1 MKINEGLKRKLL
13 IGGLGVLGIALLIG
27 LFFIVSSFLS
37 KNKEETTNENPV
49 AYDLMT
55 YNPEKRFLKVND
67 KKLKLGKSEKVI
79 SKRGNVYVYDEGTKT
94 LSLIN
99 ENLEKSELGVID
111 DEPVLADR
119 NQDKIVVKTKQN
131 TIFSFGFS
139 SSNNIAEKL
148 KGVAVKDFAI
158 DKDDVFYIE
167 EDKGKTVLSSTNSST
182 LQRIPNLSSISILG
196 DKVLVSSGYGM
207 KGNQTIA
214 ILNKSLRGLDLLSF
228 KADELELVS
237 NNADRACFKDGKNLQ
252 IFDIRTNKMI
262 SLNNVGD
269 MENNAI
275 SLDQNLVYTIKDDK
289 LYIRDLKT
297 AEIKETR
304 DVEAGSVIIQ
314 VR

>member
-99 ENLEKSELGVID
+99 ENLEKSELGTLD

-119 NQDKIVVKTKQN
+119 NQDKVVVKTKQN
-131 TIFSFGFS
+131 TIFSFGFD

-148 KGVAVKDFAI
+148 KGVGVKDFAI

-228 KADELELVS
+228 KADELELVNS
-237 NNADRACFKDGKNLQ
+237 NADRACFKDGKNLK

-304 DVEAGSVIIQ
+304 DVEAGSVIVQ